1 MRGSLLVGGDGRHSV
16 LGQYRGQANTT
27 EDGKGSQLH
36 ARSISS
42 DKKERTRSAT
52 ANASDAEFSPP
63 RVMTT
68 GASAAGDVCALSRRH
83 SVAAARITNDALLLR
98 ESAKSM
104 PRCRAAGYQLL
115 YINATV
121 MLSFR
126 TRRSFHCRAGLPAN
140 SFSTSTQPRCRCASF
155 APTAVSPTLPAAT
168 WWQVAQPN
176 SSKRCAR

>member
-1 MRGSLLVGGDGRHSV
+1 VYAATDVRNAVLTGVVPLVV
-16 LGQYRGQANTT
+16 LAILEASKVAPRYRT
-27 EDGKGSQLH
+27 
-36 ARSISS
+36 
-42 DKKERTRSAT
+42 
-52 ANASDAEFSPP
+52 EFSPP
-63 RVMTT
+63 IVITT